1 MTAQTRTVTPTTNGA
16 SGTGRFGT
24 FAGVFTPNVL
34 TILGIILFLRIGWV
48 VGQAGMWGA
57 LIIVAIANMISLLT
71 GLSLSAIATS
81 MEVKAGGNYYLISRS
96 LGLEIGGAIGIP
108 LFLSQAI
115 SVAFY
120 IIGFTEALRSIEFF
134 QAFDPRFIATGVA
147 ILFGIISYVGADF
160 ALKIQFFIL
169 AILIASLTSFFTG
182 GWNSFSTPILTA
194 NYTAGVTFWAA
205 FAVFFPAV
213 TGIEVGTS
221 LSGDLKNPSRSI
233 PLGTIS
239 SILVTAVIYFLVV
252 IWFAYHGTSEQ
263 LIGDNLAMQRI
274 ASIPVLILIGVWAST
289 LSSALGSIIAAPRT
303 LQALAKDRVVPRW
316 IGHQMGSATEPR
328 MAVIVTSFIAV
339 SIIWMG
345 DLNFVAQIIAMF
357 FLNTYG
363 MVNLAAATEK
373 LVANPS
379 YRPRFRVPWFVSML
393 GALGCYGAM
402 FLINA
407 PATLAAI
414 IISYSIFILLQRRRL
429 ERTWGDVQS
438 GIWLAIAR
446 LAILNL
452 EAQRRHTKN
461 WRPNL
466 MVFTG
471 QPHNREQLVEIARW
485 ISLGQG
491 IVTFFQLLIGDVS
504 ELAGKGMRRT
514 ARRHIRSYIQE
525 HQMTAIAEAE
535 IVPNFR
541 EGLLTVAQAHGMGG
555 LEANS
560 VLLGWSHQ
568 PEGRVTQLMAMRD
581 LVALEKTVLF
591 LHYDPERGFGQR
603 KVINVWW
610 RGQDSNADM
619 MLLLAHLIRQHRT
632 WREAEIH
639 LRLIVDNPEGVDPV
653 QQHMEELCH
662 QVRVR
667 AVPVVSVRDDETI
680 SYGDMIIE
688 ASTEADLSILGIK
701 LPEPDDVE
709 AYGENFN
716 QLVERIGTV
725 LLVRN
730 SQADEDLLST
740 G

>member
-1 MTAQTRTVTPTTNGA
+1 MATQTRTSTPPPNGSSSA
-16 SGTGRFGT
+16 GRFGT

-120 IIGFTEALRSIEFF
+120 IIGFTEALLSIAFF
-134 QAFDPRFIATGVA
+134 QTIDPRLIATGVA
-147 ILFGIISYVGADF
+147 LLFGIISYVGADF

-169 AILIASLTSFFTG
+169 AILVASLVSFFTG
-182 GWNSFSTPILTA
+182 GWNSFTEPILTT
-194 NYTAGVTFWAA
+194 NYTAGVSFWVA

-233 PLGTIS
+233 PVGTIS
-239 SILVTAVIYFLVV
+239 SIVVTAIIYFFVV
-252 IWFAYHGTSEQ
+252 VWFAYHGTAEQ

-274 ASIPVLILIGVWAST
+274 ASIPFLILLGVWAST

-303 LQALAKDRVVPRW
+303 LQAIAKDRVVPFW
-316 IGHQMGSATEPR
+316 IANQMGSATEPR
-328 MAVIVTSFIAV
+328 VAVILTSIIAIAV
-339 SIIWMG
+339 IWMG
-345 DLNFVAQIIAMF
+345 DLNFVAPIIAMF

-363 MVNLAAATEK
+363 MVNVAAATEK
-373 LVANPS
+373 LVGNPS
-379 YRPRFRVPWFVSML
+379 YRPRFRIPWFVSAA
-393 GALGCYGAM
+393 GAIGCYGAM
-402 FLINA
+402 FLINV

-414 IISYSIFILLQRRRL
+414 IISYGIYFYLQSRRL

-438 GIWLAIAR
+438 GVWLAVAR

-452 EAQRRHTKN
+452 ESQRRHTKN

-471 QPHNREQLVEIARW
+471 QPHNREQLVEVARW

-491 IVTFFQLLIGDVS
+491 IVTFFQLLIGDVG
-504 ELAGKGMRRT
+504 ELAGKGRRRA
-514 ARRHIRSYIQE
+514 ARRLIRSYIQN
-525 HQMTAIAEAE
+525 HQMTAVAEAE

-541 EGLLTVAQAHGMGG
+541 EGVLVVAQAHGMGG

-560 VLLGWSHQ
+560 VLFGWSHQ
-568 PEGRVTQLMAMRD
+568 PEGRAMQLSMMRD

-591 LHYDPERGFGQR
+591 LHFDQGRGFGNR

-619 MLLLAHLIRQHRT
+619 MLLLAHLIQQHRT
-632 WREAEIH
+632 WKDAQI
-639 LRLIVDNPEGVDPV
+639 RLQLIIDNEEGVAPL
-653 QQHMEELCH
+653 QAHMEALCA
-662 QVRVR
+662 QVRVQ
-667 AVPVVSVRDDETI
+667 AVPVVIVREDETVTY
-680 SYGDMIIE
+680 SDMIVE
-688 ASTEADLSILGIK
+688 ASGEADLSLLGIK
-701 LPEPDDVE
+701 LPEADDVE
-709 AYGENFN
+709 SYAENFDK
-716 QLVERIGTV
+716 LVQRIGTV